1 MINFTEKQL
10 ERYSRHIILK
20 DVGIEGQAK
29 IMNGK
34 VLIIGAGGLGS
45 PAALYLAAAGVGTIG
60 IVDSDTV
67 ELSNLQRQI
76 IHFTKDLYTPKA
88 TSAAEKMAALNPEVT
103 IKTYYTFVSADN
115 IRGIIREYDFVIDG
129 TDNFAAKF
137 LINDACVMESIPFSH
152 GGILRFN
159 GQTMTVLPEESAC
172 LRCVFEGPPPRNAVP
187 TCAQA
192 GVLGAIAGL
201 LGTIQT
207 SEALKFLTGAGTLLT
222 DSMLFFDI
230 LTMEFIKHKLG
241 KDRECGL
248 CGEAPTIQELIDEQ
262 QPVCDLKTTN

>member
-137 LINDACVMESIPFSH
+137 LINDACVMNKIPFSH
-152 GGILRFN
+152 GGILRFH
-159 GQTMTVLPEESAC
+159 GQTMTIRPWETAC
-172 LRCVFEGPPPRNAVP
+172 YRCVFPSPPPKNVVP
-187 TCAQA
+187 TCSQA
-192 GVLGAIAGL
+192 GVLGAIAGTRL
-201 LGTIQT
+201 LYMSI
-207 SEALKFLTGAGTLLT
+207 
-222 DSMLFFDI
+222 
-230 LTMEFIKHKLG
+230 
-241 KDRECGL
+241 
-248 CGEAPTIQELIDEQ
+248 
-262 QPVCDLKTTN
+262 V